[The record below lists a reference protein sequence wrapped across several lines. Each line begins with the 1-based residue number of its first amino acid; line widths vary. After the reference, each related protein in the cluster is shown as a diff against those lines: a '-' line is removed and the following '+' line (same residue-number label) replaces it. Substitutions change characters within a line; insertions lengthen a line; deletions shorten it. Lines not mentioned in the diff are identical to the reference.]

1 MRRSLLIFVV
11 SIITLSAH
19 ASASPKAVFMGA
31 QNQLDLEAITIAPD
45 NDKPAAVQLARLQTG
60 GRNGDLD
67 AQARLGI
74 MYYLGVGVPMDWN
87 EAQAWFRK
95 AAARG
100 RPDAQ
105 LKLGVMCFMGQG
117 TPRDLTESLMWFRK
131 ASEQGETAAQACL
144 GAMYAE
150 GLGVSQ
156 DLVEAYAWLLQAR
169 SGGDAKTA
177 SICQEIGSR
186 LTPSQIKDGI
196 RRALEA
202 VQIREKAMKPA
213 GE

>member
-1 MRRSLLIFVV
+1 MLRSLLIFVV
-11 SIITLSAH
+11 PITTLLAH
-19 ASASPKAVFMGA
+19 ASAGPKAVFMEA
-31 QNQLDLEAITIAPD
+31 QSQLDLEAIIFTPD
-45 NDKPAAVQLARLQTG
+45 DEKSADVQLARLQEG
-60 GRNGDLD
+60 GRNGDLQ

-95 AAARG
+95 AAERG

-117 TPRDLTESLMWFRK
+117 MPRDVKESMKWFRL
-131 ASEQGETAAQACL
+131 AAAQGESSAQECI

-150 GLGVSQ
+150 GVGVSQ
-156 DLVEAYAWLLQAR
+156 DLIEAYAWLLQAQA
-169 SGGDAKTA
+169 GGNVSAAKT
-177 SICQEIGSR
+177 CQAIKSH
-186 LTPSQIKDGI
+186 LTANQIKEGI

-202 VQIREKAMKPA
+202 VQIREKILNAT